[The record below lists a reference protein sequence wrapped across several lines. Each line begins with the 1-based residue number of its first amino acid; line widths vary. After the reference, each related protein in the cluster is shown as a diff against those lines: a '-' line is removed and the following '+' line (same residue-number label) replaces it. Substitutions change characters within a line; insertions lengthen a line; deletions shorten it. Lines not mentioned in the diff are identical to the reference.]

1 MHLKEKGQIEVYP
14 EQDNSGHALLYL
26 EQLMKRLLWL
36 NMPCSCQNLGFI
48 SCSLFWSL
56 SQLL

>member
-1 MHLKEKGQIEVYP
+1 MHLKEKGQIEVY
-14 EQDNSGHALLYL
+14 S

-36 NMPCSCQNLGFI
+36 NMHCSCQNLGFI